1 MIAQPDEP
9 TLTAA
14 EIGVVLDALDAL
26 EYWQIGIDL
35 PRHDGLVWLPGD
47 SVDDVDR
54 VWDERAPTPEEQEA
68 IDEVREVRLLAD
80 RLRAQ
85 LGRR

>member
-47 SVDDVDR
+47 SVDEVDR
-54 VWDERAPTPEEQEA
+54 FWGSRVPTPEEQAA
-68 IDEVREVRLLAD
+68 IDEVREVRRLAD
-80 RLRAQ
+80 RLRSQ
-85 LGRR
+85 LGVR